1 MHIIVWAL
9 LLTCIAMA
17 GYVII
22 WPGTSVLGIDVGGLT
37 ARAAES
43 LLAGRLSWES
53 REITFIGNDTEAT
66 LFFGADLGVT
76 PDLKETVRACMRPLW
91 RAFADRQKPLCL
103 KVDREKL
110 SASIARLASFFE
122 VSVRDAEFHIDSS
135 DRVVV
140 IPHVVGKSLNASSL
154 EALFTAGHWYSV
166 PDTVSLEFHDVEPRV
181 RTEELEAFLP
191 LEIISSYTTYYAASK
206 ADRAHNISLAAST
219 MAELVVWPGETFSF
233 NATVGP
239 RTPERGY
246 RKAPVIVGER
256 LEDDYGGGV
265 CQVSTTVYV
274 AMLQAGLTVTERYC
288 HGLPVDYVP
297 LGLDATVAWDYLD
310 LKMTNPGPYPCIVRA
325 RTSHGALTVDV
336 FGKRIPGLKIEV
348 ESRVIKEIPAEP
360 PTQPAPGLGSGPG
373 ADPSQGPL
381 SPGPGG
387 DAGEPKASG
396 LRPGYL
402 VETVRRYI
410 RNGVLEK
417 AERLNT
423 SSYPPERPR

>member
-1 MHIIVWAL
+1 MRRLTVQFTVWAIL
-9 LLTCIAMA
+9 LVCVAMA

-43 LLAGRLSWES
+43 LLFDTLGWDS
-53 REITFIGNDTEAT
+53 REITFVGNDKEIA
-66 LFFGADLGVT
+66 LLLGMELGVT
-76 PDLKETVRACMRPLW
+76 PDLKATVKACMRPLW
-91 RAFADRQKPLCL
+91 KAFTDREKPVRLT
-103 KVDREKL
+103 VDRDKL
-110 SASIARLASFFE
+110 SASIERLASFFD
-122 VSVRDAEFHIDSS
+122 VSVRDAEFHIDSG

-140 IPHVVGKSLNASSL
+140 IPHVVGKSLDASSL
-154 EALFTAGHWYSV
+154 EALFGSGYAYTV
-166 PDTVSLEFHDVEPRV
+166 PDRYNLEFHDIEPRV
-181 RTEELEAFLP
+181 RTEELEAYLP

-206 ADRAHNISLAAST
+206 VDRAHNISLAAST
-219 MAELVVWPGETFSF
+219 MAELVIWPGETFSF
-233 NATVGP
+233 NQTVGP
-239 RTPERGY
+239 RTPDRGY

-310 LKMTNPGPYPCIVRA
+310 LKMTNPGPYPCIIRA
-325 RTSHGALTVDV
+325 RASHGALTVDV

-348 ESRVIKEIPAEP
+348 ESRVLKEIPAEP
-360 PTQPAPGLGSGPG
+360 PPGTGTGSDPAQGSM
-373 ADPSQGPL
+373 

-387 DAGEPKASG
+387 DDGGSKPA

-402 VETVRRYI
+402 VETIRRYI

-417 AERLNT
+417 TERLNT
-423 SSYPPERPR
+423 SSYPPEKP